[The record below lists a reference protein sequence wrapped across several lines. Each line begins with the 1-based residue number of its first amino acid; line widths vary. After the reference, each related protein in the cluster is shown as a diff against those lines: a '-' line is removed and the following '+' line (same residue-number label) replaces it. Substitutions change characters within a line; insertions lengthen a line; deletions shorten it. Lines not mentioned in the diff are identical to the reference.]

1 MSSNIVHQQPAGTMV
16 LEGNVRIDIKP
27 PQGGQRLGQP
37 RSVTVKAET
46 VLVTR
51 LENGGV
57 TLEFENGS
65 IEEH

>member
-1 MSSNIVHQQPAGTMV
+1 MV